1 MNLSI
6 FGKGIRHLWS
16 LDWRGT
22 HLNHG
27 SYGATPKPI
36 LAAQD
41 AIRQE
46 METAIGDFFVNQLPG
61 RLRKAASDVA
71 GYLGALADDMVFLD
85 NATAGMQSVMA
96 SIDFRPGDEIL
107 INQQT
112 YNAVKNIA
120 RHIALRR
127 GAKVVEVALPFPVED
142 DGDAILEAFKAG
154 LGPRTRLAV
163 LDHITSATA
172 LIMPLQRMIAAARAT
187 GAMVLV
193 DGAHAP
199 GQINV
204 NLPVLDAD
212 FYTGNFHKWVMAPK
226 GAAFL
231 WARREHQSSL
241 HPPVI
246 SHGLGAGY
254 VAEFDWT
261 GTRDPSAYLSV
272 PAALAFRKDF
282 GDESIKLHNHSLAA
296 EAGRHLAQ
304 AWKTRI
310 GAPVAACGS
319 MCMVELPFNA
329 GKPDALRL
337 KLWRDH
343 RIDVPVN
350 ALADGLWVRI
360 SAQLYNDMADYDR
373 LAKAILL

>member
-1 MNLSI
+1 M
-6 FGKGIRHLWS
+6 
-16 LDWRGT
+16 
-22 HLNHG
+22 
-27 SYGATPKPI
+27 
-36 LAAQD
+36 
-41 AIRQE
+41 IRQE
-46 METAIGDFFVNQLPG
+46 METAIGDFFLNKLQG
-61 RLRKAASDVA
+61 SMRKAASDVA
-71 GYLGALADDMVFLD
+71 GYLGARADDVIFLD
-85 NATAGMQSVMA
+85 NASAGIQSVIG

-107 INQQT
+107 INDQT

-120 RHIALRR
+120 RHEALRH

-142 DGDAILEAFKAG
+142 DGDAILAAFNSG
-154 LGPRTRLAV
+154 LGPRTRLV
-163 LDHITSATA
+163 VVDHITSGTA
-172 LIMPLQRMIAAARAT
+172 LIMPLPRMIEAARAA

-199 GQINV
+199 GQIDV
-204 NLPVLDAD
+204 HLQTLDAD
-212 FYTGNFHKWVMAPK
+212 FYTGNFHKWIMAPK

-231 WARREHQSSL
+231 WARHEHQSWL

-272 PAALAFRKDF
+272 PAALAFRESF
-282 GDESIKLHNHSLAA
+282 GDANIKLRNHSLAA
-296 EAGRHLAQ
+296 DAARHLAD

-310 GAPVAACGS
+310 GAPITACGS
-319 MCMVELPFNA
+319 MCMIQLPFNT

-350 ALADGLWVRI
+350 ALAGGLWVRI

-373 LAKAILL
+373 LAQVVLTYQHTLCDEALDRRS